1 MGEIVKILG
10 KGFVGEELIELEL
23 NSPNN
28 DFSSEQVHI
37 QTKNRRL
44 EISKDDFVKYASL
57 VLLAEKNLK
66 HLKNAK

>member
-1 MGEIVKILG
+1 MH
-10 KGFVGEELIELEL
+10 
-23 NSPNN
+23 
-28 DFSSEQVHI
+28 VHI
-37 QTKNRRL
+37 KSTKNRQRPQTKNRRL